1 MTHMKQE
8 PPRLTEME
16 AVLVRFLDGE
26 FSSTQLQRLFWICL
40 APPEH
45 VSNRDPAAQLW
56 HGVVTNLAFY
66 HHCDFER
73 PVLETSLRRLMD
85 AVRTTGRGT
94 LTPIT
99 ASRCFI
105 DAVVARTIPAPL
117 DPRDFLASGPAPC
130 AGDGCRDQNEG
141 KPGGAV

>member
-1 MTHMKQE
+1 MKQE
-8 PPRLTEME
+8 SPRLTDME
-16 AVLVRFLDGE
+16 AVLVRFLDGKY
-26 FSSTQLQRLFWICL
+26 SSTQLQHLFWESL
-40 APPEH
+40 TPPDGT
-45 VSNRDPAAQLW
+45 SNRDPAVQLW

-73 PVLETSLRRLMD
+73 TVLETSLQRLMD
-85 AVRTTGRGT
+85 AVRATGRGT

-105 DAVVARTIPAPL
+105 DAVAARTIPVPL
-117 DPRDFLASGPAPC
+117 DPREFLASAPAPC
-130 AGDGCRDQNEG
+130 NDDRCHDQGGD